1 MRVKRSV
8 MSSLH
13 VGSGSHELHA
23 SAYPD
28 LGIRAG
34 AGYGTGLGKPKC
46 TPQFGRSRSQ
56 TNAKHGRKGLAPW
69 TLLLARNVRSHA
81 LPRALLDGELVLARK
96 RPQLQ
101 MSDWALKF
109 SGPVRLRD
117 GRSIATLSQARDLI
131 SSLSEA
137 QQERPFW
144 VYTAR
149 LLMAAAE
156 GSESSILAYAE
167 DQLHR
172 AVTDENM
179 QYRSAD

>member
-1 MRVKRSV
+1 
-8 MSSLH
+8 
-13 VGSGSHELHA
+13 
-23 SAYPD
+23 
-28 LGIRAG
+28 
-34 AGYGTGLGKPKC
+34 
-46 TPQFGRSRSQ
+46 
-56 TNAKHGRKGLAPW
+56 
-69 TLLLARNVRSHA
+69 
-81 LPRALLDGELVLARK
+81 
-96 RPQLQ
+96 
-101 MSDWALKF
+101 MSDWALRF

-156 GSESSILAYAE
+156 GSESTRLAYAE
-167 DQLHR
+167 AQLHR

-179 QYRSAD
+179 QYRSADQAFP